1 MIKFTTGSFGLIFRK
16 FFKQINATYRLAITN
31 DETLQEA
38 MVVHLTKRSLYIL
51 LSGTLV
57 AIFLLFSTLLFFT
70 PIRYYLPGYQKDV
83 SREELKS
90 LKILSDS
97 LIRLNQI
104 REQYIFNW
112 IEVANGQINTQRDT
126 TPLTEREIQAAILAN
141 GNRIDKA
148 SKYEYLKNQK
158 VDSTKNTQDVDKDSL
173 KQGQ

>member
-1 MIKFTTGSFGLIFRK
+1 
-16 FFKQINATYRLAITN
+16 
-31 DETLQEA
+31 
-38 MVVHLTKRSLYIL
+38 
-51 LSGTLV
+51 
-57 AIFLLFSTLLFFT
+57 LFSTLLFFT

-104 REQYIFNW
+104 REQYIFNL